1 MFNTRWC
8 VLTTFDILIFSLN
21 LHRTPKRWL
30 LLQFPLKKGTEEE
43 QGLQR
48 FSKVPRDMNVNLWSL
63 DLHLESLI
71 PEPNS

>member
-1 MFNTRWC
+1 MAAITIPF
-8 VLTTFDILIFSLN
+8 
-21 LHRTPKRWL
+21 
-30 LLQFPLKKGTEEE
+30 KKGTEEE

-63 DLHLESLI
+63 NLHLESLI